1 MQKQSIFLLLPCCT
15 QQVAKGQAD
24 GRRVLE
30 AKHMPKQ
37 LTDQVINAA
46 IEGFKV
52 QKTRLNER
60 IAELRAMLSST
71 ATPGPAV
78 TKRRKFSAAAR
89 QHMREAQ
96 RQRWTRVRGRAVAR
110 AQKAKPKRHI
120 SEQGLKN
127 IIAATKRRW
136 ALKRLEAAK
145 ARKAAVS
152 RKKAASKKVP
162 RKKAA

>member
-1 MQKQSIFLLLPCCT
+1 MSK
-15 QQVAKGQAD
+15 
-24 GRRVLE
+24 R
-30 AKHMPKQ
+30 

-46 IEGFKV
+46 IEGFKA
-52 QKTRLNER
+52 QKTRLNEQ
-60 IAELRAMLSST
+60 IAELRAMLSHSPNGST
-71 ATPGPAV
+71 ATPEPAV

-89 QHMREAQ
+89 RRTRKAQ

-110 AQKAKPKRHI
+110 VQKVKPKRHI

-136 ALKRLEAAK
+136 ALKRLQAAK